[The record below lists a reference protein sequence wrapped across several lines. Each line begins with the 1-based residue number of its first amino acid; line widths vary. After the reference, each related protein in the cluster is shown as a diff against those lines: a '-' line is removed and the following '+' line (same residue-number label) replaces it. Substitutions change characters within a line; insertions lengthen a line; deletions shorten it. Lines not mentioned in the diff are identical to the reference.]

1 MDYRISCTKCGRTE
15 PEKAFRCGSCGSI
28 LEVVY
33 RGARKGRLL
42 KAEKGKPL
50 SRYMDFLPVERLS
63 VDLGEGGTELMRI
76 KERRFAGID
85 LFLKLETGNPT
96 KTFKDRGSAVEIS
109 KAVELR
115 MRHVCCAST
124 GNMGLSVAHYSKQAG
139 IRCTIFISSN
149 ANGRKIEK
157 IRRQGAAIVEVQG
170 DFNRA
175 LNEAERFARKTGA
188 FVCGDYHFR
197 KEGQKTVG
205 FETLEQLKDVPD
217 YVFIPVGNATLFSGF
232 YKGMLE
238 FRKAGLINKMPR
250 LVAVQSE
257 RCDPLVRAFTTGKKV
272 RYQKPGTEAD
282 AIAVGY
288 PTFGFEGIDAIKKS
302 RGGAIAVSEKEIQ
315 DAVIMLEKLGVYA
328 ELGGGTGFA
337 GFLKH
342 LKANPKALKGKKV
355 VVVVTGNNEGVF
367 RES

>member
-15 PEKAFRCGSCGSI
+15 PETAFRCGSCGSI

-33 RGARKGRLL
+33 RKKAMRLS
-42 KAEKGKPL
+42 KPETGKPL
-50 SRYMDFLPVERLS
+50 SRYIDFLPVESLL
-63 VDLGEGGTELMRI
+63 VDLGEGGTELIRI
-76 KERRFAGID
+76 KGKEFAGVD

-124 GNMGLSVAHYSKQAG
+124 GNMGLSVAHYAKHAG
-139 IRCTIFISSN
+139 IKCTIFISSN

-157 IRRQGAAIVEVQG
+157 IRRQGAAIVEVEG
-170 DFNRA
+170 DFNKA
-175 LNEAERFARKTGA
+175 LNEAEKFARKTGA

-205 FETLEQLKDVPD
+205 FEIVERLKGAPD
-217 YVFIPVGNATLFSGF
+217 YVFMPVGNATLFSGF
-232 YKGMLE
+232 YKGLVE
-238 FRKAGLINKMPR
+238 FKEAKLLKSIPR
-250 LVAVQSE
+250 LFAVQSE
-257 RCDPLVRAFTTGKKV
+257 KCNPLVRAWNGGKKV
-272 RYQKPGTEAD
+272 RYMKPGTGAD

-288 PTFGFEGIDAIKKS
+288 PTFGFEGIEAVRKS
-302 RGGAIAVSEKEIQ
+302 RGGAVSVSETEIKE
-315 DAVIMLEKLGVYA
+315 AVIRLEKLGIYA

-337 GFLKH
+337 GFLRY
-342 LKANPKALKGKKV
+342 LEDNPTKLKGKTV
-355 VVVVTGNNEGVF
+355 VVVITGNNEGVF
-367 RES
+367 KES